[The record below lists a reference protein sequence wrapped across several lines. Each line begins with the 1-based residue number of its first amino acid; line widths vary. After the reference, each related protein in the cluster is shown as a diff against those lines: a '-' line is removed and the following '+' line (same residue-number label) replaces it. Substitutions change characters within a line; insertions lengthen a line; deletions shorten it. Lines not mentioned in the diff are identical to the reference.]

1 MTWPR
6 RKSRSKPVVICGII
20 TTFGSGCLRLLKNTL
35 LFGSFWSTL
44 VIIHRNTHN
53 TQVAC
58 CYSYW
63 ASVPKVGCSLM
74 LLWEFLEMPMPKSH
88 PWRFWR
94 FWFNWSEWRQ
104 GLVFVK
110 IFFYESNMQLG
121 LKIILKIKTMDRNVE
136 KRRRTRKSWLL
147 YHFKKLIEYC
157 LSTWTACRRI
167 AVVILYQ

>member
-1 MTWPR
+1 MWHYYY
-6 RKSRSKPVVICGII
+6 IWQWLLEII
-20 TTFGSGCLRLLKNTL
+20 KEYIIIWELLVYFGNNSQKHTQYSGC
-35 LFGSFWSTL
+35 
-44 VIIHRNTHN
+44 
-53 TQVAC
+53 
-58 CYSYW
+58 
-63 ASVPKVGCSLM
+63 M